1 MDKAN
6 PGQCPVEEGNMTD
19 AIEKFKEQG
28 GDILHLAPSEV
39 TNKLR
44 AIEAFQQIV
53 HKSLTKDLDY
63 GIIPGTQKPTLLKP
77 GAEKIAKLLNLAD
90 TYEVVDK
97 VEDWSKPFFSYTVRC
112 TLTEI
117 SSGAVVCSYLA
128 NCNSYESKYRYRM
141 VPSWKLSA
149 SQKSAIDAGGVHCEE
164 RPTARGAANFYRFEN
179 EDIYSQVNTIM
190 KMSEKRAMVS
200 AVLSVGRL
208 SLLFTVDMEDY
219 KPEEQESSGEGA
231 RSADKGPSG
240 DEAANVRPPA
250 SGTPPPPISKPKSV
264 IENGRYS
271 DDVYPIDLDLRLP
284 DGTTVSVSKFKAL
297 ELFEKMKK
305 AIGEERYY
313 EVLSSCK
320 YNKVTEIPVEE
331 MHLVYSLL
339 VGEWNKTKGKRK

>member
-1 MDKAN
+1 
-6 PGQCPVEEGNMTD
+6 MTQ
-19 AIEKFKEQG
+19 AVQKFREQG
-28 GDILHLAPSEV
+28 GDILHLAASEV
-39 TNKLR
+39 TSKLK

-53 HKSLTKDLDY
+53 HKSLVKDLDY

-97 VEDWSKPFFSYTVRC
+97 IEDWSKPFFSYTVRC

-149 SQKSAIDAGGVHCEE
+149 SQKSAIDAGGVYCEE
-164 RPTARGAANFYRFEN
+164 RPTARGGANFYRFEN

-190 KMSEKRAMVS
+190 KMAEKRAMVS

-219 KPEEQESSGEGA
+219 HEPVEATGGEGA

-240 DEAANVRPPA
+240 DEAANVRPLA
-250 SGTPPPPISKPKSV
+250 GTPPPPIPAVPKPKSG
-264 IENGRYS
+264 IEDGRYV
-271 DDVYPIDLDLRLP
+271 DDVYPIDLVLTLP
-284 DGTTVSVSKFKAL
+284 DGAKVSVSKFKAL

-313 EVLSSCK
+313 DILSSCK

-331 MHLVYSLL
+331 MHVVYSLL
-339 VGEWNKTKGKRK
+339 VGEWNKIKGKKK

>member
-1 MDKAN
+1 
-6 PGQCPVEEGNMTD
+6 MTN

-28 GDILHLAPSEV
+28 GDMLHLAPSEV
-39 TNKLR
+39 TSKLK

-90 TYEVVDK
+90 TYFVVDK
-97 VEDWSKPFFSYTVRC
+97 VEDWTKPFFSYTVRC

-117 SSGAVVCSYLA
+117 SSGTVVCSYLA

-141 VPSWKLSA
+141 VPSWKLTDQ
-149 SQKSAIDAGGVHCEE
+149 QKAAIDAGGVYCEQ
-164 RPTARGAANFYRFEN
+164 RQTQRGAVNFYRFDN
-179 EDIYSQVNTIM
+179 DDIYSQVNTIM
-190 KMSEKRAMVS
+190 KMSEKRALTS

-219 KPEEQESSGEGA
+219 RPEEPEHNGEGA

-240 DEAANVRPPA
+240 GEAAANVRPPA
-250 SGTPPPPISKPKSV
+250 EQPPPPKTKGAIV
-264 IENGRYS
+264 DGRYE
-271 DDVYPIDLDLRLP
+271 DDKYPIATDLKLP
-284 DGTTVSVSKFKAL
+284 DGTVVSVSTFKAA

-305 AIGEERYY
+305 AIGEDRYY
-313 EVLSSCK
+313 DVLASCK
-320 YNKVTEIPVEE
+320 YNKSTEIPVEE
-331 MHLVYSLL
+331 LHVVYSLL
-339 VGEWNKTKGKRK
+339 VGEWNKTKKRK